1 MSCENGRNFQMSK
14 RLESVR
20 VPKWRI
26 DKMAE
31 KLKDEPKDSAISFE
45 YVLLYLF
52 PSVWEN
58 IQKAIYDSHT
68 EGYLKG
74 LAEGKK
80 V

>member
-1 MSCENGRNFQMSK
+1 MSK
-14 RLESVR
+14 KLEPVK

-26 DKMAE
+26 DEMAK
-31 KLKDEPKDSAISFE
+31 KLRDEPKDSAISFE

-58 IQKAIYDSHT
+58 IQKAIYDSYT

-80 V
+80 VKDGEDNS